1 MSSMP
6 SFRTVSN
13 EIDVSMTHRIQV
25 QPFDIS
31 CTWCD
36 LISCEATPCMGMSWF
51 IYLFV
56 GPVVQRKANS
66 LPSLKY
72 ATLSCSVNSVSR
84 CSALRMEQSAFAI
97 RKVALN
103 LFLHW
108 GSNLFSTSLIIRS
121 ALAIFTAETS
131 FLQTNG
137 KNGKKP
143 LLTIQQVRI
152 F

>member
-1 MSSMP
+1 
-6 SFRTVSN
+6 
-13 EIDVSMTHRIQV
+13 
-25 QPFDIS
+25 
-31 CTWCD
+31 
-36 LISCEATPCMGMSWF
+36 
-51 IYLFV
+51 
-56 GPVVQRKANS
+56 
-66 LPSLKY
+66 
-72 ATLSCSVNSVSR
+72 
-84 CSALRMEQSAFAI
+84 MEESAFAI

-103 LFLHW
+103 LFLHL